1 MLEPGEKK
9 QGSQKNLQD
18 QASNGEENG
27 HATFR
32 VAFLLDEVSNAAFP
46 SQMPPD
52 LLNSSG
58 CFPFLCN

>member
-9 QGSQKNLQD
+9 QSSQKNLQD
-18 QASNGEENG
+18 QASNVEENG

-32 VAFLLDEVSNAAFP
+32 VEFLLDEVSNAAVP

-52 LLNSSG
+52 LLNSSD